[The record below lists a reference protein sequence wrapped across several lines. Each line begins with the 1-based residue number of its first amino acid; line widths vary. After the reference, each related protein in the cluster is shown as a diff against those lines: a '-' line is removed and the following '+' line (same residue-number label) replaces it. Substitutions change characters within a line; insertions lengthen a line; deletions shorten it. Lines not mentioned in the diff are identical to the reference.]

1 MKKERKKKIA
11 QRFTVDLH
19 SETLSNESL
28 ITKQKKNL
36 TIKKK
41 FIKKNKEKKQLKKT
55 KQKAK
60 KEKKKNCFKK
70 QSKRQ
75 KKKKDSSAFHHGL
88 HSKK

>member
-1 MKKERKKKIA
+1 MKKERKKKTA

-36 TIKKK
+36 TLKKNSLKKIKKK
-41 FIKKNKEKKQLKKT
+41 NNL
-55 KQKAK
+55 
-60 KEKKKNCFKK
+60 KK

-75 KKKKDSSAFHHGL
+75 KKKDSSAFHCGL